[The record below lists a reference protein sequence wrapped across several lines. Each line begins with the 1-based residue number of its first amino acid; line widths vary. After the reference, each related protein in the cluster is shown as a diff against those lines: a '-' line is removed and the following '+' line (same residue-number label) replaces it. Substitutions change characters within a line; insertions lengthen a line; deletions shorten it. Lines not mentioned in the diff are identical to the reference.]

1 MNEPYLVSL
10 TSELI
15 TDFLSYTVAIYN
27 RALPHIVD
35 GLKVAQ
41 RRVLVGMWDLDLKSD
56 GRFVKVS
63 RLDGTVLAKFHPHGS
78 SASTAITMGQESSMR
93 YTLSRVHGNVGG
105 GVQDGP
111 AIGQMV
117 SEDSPAAARYLEI
130 KSTHLAETLYL
141 DQIRA
146 GIGEWEDN
154 YDGTCQEP
162 SFIVPPL
169 PALLLTGAQG
179 IASGYACHHISYNMR
194 DVVNATCAWIKKKDI
209 TSSQFLSKF
218 TSPPEPPQG
227 GRIVKNEK
235 LMEFLRT
242 GNGQVTSYGEW
253 EKDDKLAWGKRSTRP
268 ALIVTR
274 LAYGS
279 SEKFLERVRDLAD
292 ADKLPGLLDA
302 ADYSSRDG
310 IRIVLVTK
318 TAADRDNLLSV
329 LIHSGTGLKHVY
341 NVNSVAVGMDGKPAT
356 VSARDAVEAWYGER
370 VKYLIELHNH
380 QLSKLRSEQDR
391 YLALEKILNDLD
403 KFLKVVRAA
412 KDKPD
417 AVMRV
422 VKGWKLTE
430 PQAKYVISVPISTLI
445 ATEKREVTDRLE
457 NLTKQV
463 NDLLP
468 LCVPGLSLDEHI
480 CGQMASLRPLAGPS
494 RAVWM
499 TGKVPDA
506 VTVERPLT
514 EREKLIAEGE
524 SIGVSKREVNRWI
537 KDNTGTGKLTDKWEE
552 YKAQHV
558 HRVQMTTRAG
568 KKQRAEE
575 LAKIRADAETRGLP
589 ARGKYAW
596 NAFLTENKNVRI
608 DLVRANMEKW
618 LSQLP
623 RHPHAHANSNQ
634 PVSPALG
641 NRGGRGGK
649 TAGGK
654 QPTRASGK
662 KRGSG
667 EG

>member
-1 MNEPYLVSL
+1 MSDYTSCSL

-27 RALPHIVD
+27 RALPHVVD

-41 RRVLVGMWDLDLKSD
+41 RRVLVGMWDLDLRSD

-63 RLDGTVLAKFHPHGS
+63 RLDGTVLSRYHPHGS

-130 KSTHLAETLYL
+130 KSTHLAESLYL

-169 PALLLTGAQG
+169 PVLLLTGAQG
-179 IASGYACHHISYNMR
+179 IASGYACHHIPYNMR
-194 DVVNATCAWIKKKDI
+194 DVINSTCAWIKNKNI
-209 TSSQFLSKF
+209 TSAQFLSRF
-218 TSPPEPPQG
+218 TNPPEPPQG

-253 EKDDKLAWGKRSTRP
+253 EKDDKLSWGKRSTRP
-268 ALIVTR
+268 ALVVTR

-318 TAADRDNLLSV
+318 TVTDRDNLLSV

-341 NVNSVAVGMDGKPAT
+341 NVNSVAVGMDGKPVT

-370 VKYLIELHNH
+370 VKYLVELHNH
-380 QLSKLRSEQDR
+380 QLRKLRSEQEK

-403 KFLKVVRAA
+403 KFLKVVREA
-412 KDKPD
+412 KDKTD
-417 AVMRV
+417 AVTRV
-422 VKGWKLTE
+422 GKGWKLTE
-430 PQAKYVISVPISTLI
+430 AQAKYVISVPISTLI
-445 ATEKREVTDRLE
+445 ATEKREVTDKLAG
-457 NLTKQV
+457 LTGQV

-468 LCVPGLSLDEHI
+468 LCVPGPSLDEYI
-480 CGQMASLRPLAGPS
+480 CSQITSLRPLAGPS

-499 TGKVPDA
+499 TGEVPDA

-514 EREKLIAEGE
+514 ERERLIEEGDR
-524 SIGVSKREVNRWI
+524 IGISKREVNRWI
-537 KDNTGTGKLTDKWEE
+537 KENTGTGKLSDKWEE

-575 LAKIRADAETRGLP
+575 LARIRADAEARGLP
-589 ARGKYAW
+589 SRGKYAW
-596 NAFLTENKNVRI
+596 NAFMEKNKNVRI
-608 DLVRANMEKW
+608 DLIRVSIEQW

-623 RHPHAHANSNQ
+623 KRPHAHTDSSQ
-634 PVSPALG
+634 PVNSTPG

-649 TAGGK
+649 TAGRK
-654 QPTRASGK
+654 QPTRVARKERRSGK
-662 KRGSG
+662 G
-667 EG
+667 